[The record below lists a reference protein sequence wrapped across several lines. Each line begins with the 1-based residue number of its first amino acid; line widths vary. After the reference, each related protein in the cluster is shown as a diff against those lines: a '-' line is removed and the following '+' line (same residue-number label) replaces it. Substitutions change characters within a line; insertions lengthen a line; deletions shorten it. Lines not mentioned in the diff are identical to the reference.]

1 MRIRFREP
9 LTAFSERARKAF
21 QLANQ
26 EAQRLNHTAVG
37 TEHLLLGLAKDNLT
51 SGGAALRRLG
61 FNLPWLRRQVE
72 LLHIPGDAGTVSP
85 GALPY
90 TNELEEFIADTMGA
104 TENCAVLPLTP
115 EMLLLALVN
124 QKVGSVNR
132 IFGRRR
138 VRLWFLRRR
147 LRKLV

>member
-72 LLHIPGDAGTVSP
+72 RLHVWGEGGIVLP

-90 TNELEEFIADTMGA
+90 TDELEEFIANTMA
-104 TENCAVLPLTP
+104 ASENCGVLPLTP
-115 EMLLLALVN
+115 
-124 QKVGSVNR
+124 
-132 IFGRRR
+132 
-138 VRLWFLRRR
+138 
-147 LRKLV
+147 